1 MPTATQLNKDI
12 AQFKAT
18 IAKPTTSESTKK
30 ILSASLKKAEEQL
43 AKLDGGPKE
52 VKAAEPEK
60 RKPKLRIHTYEKY
73 KPKKEEVSEASK
85 VKQDIA
91 DIKKAMANPKSSEK
105 SKAIFKKSLEKAE
118 AKLAQLTGAKAE
130 PVAAKVEHKT
140 APKKHT
146 HHHGKVDLKHSSKA
160 VIAKYKNSGVDIERD
175 ADRKAKPFG
184 KRISASGH
192 RYYEYRANRGDINPK
207 KYPRLESGGELPEN
221 YFEIV
226 KWKTKENWDAF
237 SGEFGEKY
245 DTSEEAVEE
254 AKRLYDSNE
263 YYAVGVDE
271 MSVYSDERPIENF
284 FVISKEDSEIE
295 EDETQSEISDEQ
307 LKERLKENGIS
318 DEDFANLTEERK
330 AQLKEQMFPVFGV
343 DNFNIIYWVEESDY
357 VDDNY
362 EVPKEGKYSE
372 WYSDLNKAKEDLR
385 LFYDENDYYAA
396 GIEKMGNG
404 DEYEPAKTIF
414 VISELFPNGHDIN
427 NSYVFEAVSDDELK
441 DHLQNEHDFTE
452 EEADQILSTPHER
465 EVYAQAY
472 LADNEIVDDD
482 NADIEMLPEQE
493 VEMLN
498 NVVPAHFDSG
508 RNIEVFGYQTKHFD
522 VCGKAVLEF
531 ERVIAEISAEYN
543 DSTKTAAKNSTKY
556 AAMFADAIFGAEKE
570 AVENNYV
577 LKYVFD
583 KTIDN
588 VKMLGIHSYLST
600 KKMNTSWIGLHVYE
614 IAVRIH
620 PENIASNTDVVEQE
634 LSGGEQFARGG
645 SIKRANMSALLQYA
659 NFDDNSHVNLLR
671 LNENKTQ
678 SGAKYKNKNKYAVS
692 VSTINGGQEVYEFE
706 TLEQAENKFDR
717 LVYNKKSSANIVSE
731 SKTGNYATGGA
742 TGEEQFANG
751 GKIKNETN
759 VSYEDDGKTLV
770 YGTKKSR
777 TKISVVGLNKDDILS
792 EMADENESLNRLK
805 KEKIRQEDALKF
817 FQNRPELSRQEIA
830 DAENTLE
837 RTNKQIQV
845 LEEIVIP
852 FYISNSNSF
861 ARGGKVLSS
870 MSDLPENIQELVD
883 KRKVTYR
890 GTGMSGPAGT
900 LIKVNGKEYLIS
912 DEDYNALGGLSKI
925 RFSAPY
931 RKG

>member
-30 ILSASLKKAEEQL
+30 ILTASLKKAEEEL
-43 AKLDGGPKE
+43 AKLASGPKE
-52 VKAAEPEK
+52 VKAAESEK

-330 AQLKEQMFPVFGV
+330 AQLKEQMFAAE
-343 DNFNIIYWVEESDY
+343 DKIDEQEKDEQN
-357 VDDNY
+357 VDD
-362 EVPKEGKYSE
+362 
-372 WYSDLNKAKEDLR
+372 DLE
-385 LFYDENDYYAA
+385 E
-396 GIEKMGNG
+396 
-404 DEYEPAKTIF
+404 T
-414 VISELFPNGHDIN
+414 
-427 NSYVFEAVSDDELK
+427 VSDDELK

-472 LADNEIVDDD
+472 LADNEIMDDD
-482 NADIEMLPEQE
+482 NADIDMLPEEE

-498 NVVPAHFDSG
+498 NIVPAHFDSG

-531 ERVIAEISAEYN
+531 ERVIYEIEQEAN
-543 DSTKTAAKNSTKY
+543 QPAKTHAKNSTKY

-577 LKYVFD
+577 LKFVFD

-751 GKIKNETN
+751 GKIKNVTN

-777 TKISVVGLNKDDILS
+777 TIISVVGLNKDDILS

-817 FQNRPELSRQEIA
+817 FQNRPE
-830 DAENTLE
+830 
-837 RTNKQIQV
+837 
-845 LEEIVIP
+845 
-852 FYISNSNSF
+852 
-861 ARGGKVLSS
+861 
-870 MSDLPENIQELVD
+870 
-883 KRKVTYR
+883 
-890 GTGMSGPAGT
+890 
-900 LIKVNGKEYLIS
+900 
-912 DEDYNALGGLSKI
+912 
-925 RFSAPY
+925 
-931 RKG
+931 